1 MESERLQQ
9 QIDRLLDDAEQA
21 NSQLDWITLQKRAQ
35 DVVAIDPN
43 NQEGQAFPSAAEWA
57 LSASGPQA
65 TNQSETATPATSEIP
80 DQPTTFSHAPPTGE
94 SHLKKEITYGYD

>member
-9 QIDRLLDDAEQA
+9 QIDRLLDEAEQA
-21 NSQLDWITLQKRAQ
+21 VSQLDWITLQKRAQ

-43 NQEGQAFPSAAEWA
+43 IQEGQAFPSTAEWA

-65 TNQSETATPATSEIP
+65 TKQAATAIPTNSEIP

-94 SHLKKEITYGYD
+94 SHLKKE

>member
-1 MESERLQQ
+1 MESEQLQQ
-9 QIDRLLDDAEQA
+9 QIDRLLDEAEQA
-21 NSQLDWITLQKRAQ
+21 VSRLDWITLQKPAQ

-65 TNQSETATPATSEIP
+65 TNQAATAPLTNSEIP
-80 DQPTTFSHAPPTGE
+80 DQPTIFSHAPPNRRITSEKGD
-94 SHLKKEITYGYD
+94 HLWL